1 MSALRV
7 FVIAGTAAGRQSVTD
22 AIREAGAEVTGS
34 AADVRYGVER
44 LRASPHALVTVAR
57 SSCPDA
63 GTLAAMLRA
72 QQLETSV
79 LVHADE
85 SANSVRTEVLP
96 TVRVLIRRHLAGTAG
111 SGTVQVVAIGA
122 STGGPVALPQLLAA
136 LRGPIAVPILI
147 VQHMPVGFTGPFAER
162 LTRQCGF
169 PVREAVTGAVPRAGE
184 AWLAPADHHMVLK
197 RTEDGLH
204 LITHRGPPEN
214 SCRPAVDVL
223 FRSVAEAVGSRGL
236 GVVLTGMGQDG
247 LIGARQM
254 SGTGASILVQDE
266 ASSVIWGMPGAIA
279 KAGIAARI
287 LPLEPLAA
295 EILARVPPPPR
306 LPAPSR
312 PPSSV

>member
-63 GTLAAMLRA
+63 GTLGSLLRA
-72 QQLETSV
+72 HQLETSV
-79 LVHADE
+79 LIHADE
-85 SANSVRTEVLP
+85 SAESVRAEVLP
-96 TVRVLIRRHLAGTAG
+96 TVRVLMRRHALSPGG
-111 SGTVQVVAIGA
+111 SGVVQMVAIGA
-122 STGGPVALPQLLAA
+122 STGGPVAIQQLLTM
-136 LRGPIAVPILI
+136 LRGPLNVPILI

-162 LTRQCGF
+162 LTRQCGI

-197 RTEDGLH
+197 RTDEGMH

-223 FRSVAEAVGSRGL
+223 FRSVAEACGSRGL

-254 SGTGASILVQDE
+254 SGAGAAILVQDE

-279 KAGIAARI
+279 KAGIATRI